1 MQSVPCRLPRPLI
14 SFLILSV
21 NGLSLWSTNMS
32 CKSCHSLNQ
41 RNFGGEMG
49 IHFIGLRNLDKPTVW
64 VFPQLLVCMDCG
76 FAECV
81 VPQAEHKQLV
91 TLSSD
96 REMSLRRAV

>member
-1 MQSVPCRLPRPLI
+1 MP
-14 SFLILSV
+14 
-21 NGLSLWSTNMS
+21 

-64 VFPQLLVCMDCG
+64 VFPQLLICMDCG
-76 FAECV
+76 FAEFV